1 MLTRCEILD
10 DVHKKFKNKNPRL
23 SGGSRGYVSQ
33 QAWQSGDVQE
43 RGVPL
48 LVGVEF
54 NFSSNVLIKPAFD
67 FVFLVLAGYVAVNV
81 DRFTIGAGTIKCIRV
96 YV

>member
-1 MLTRCEILD
+1 MIFI
-10 DVHKKFKNKNPRL
+10 KNSKNKNPRL
-23 SGGSRGYVSQ
+23 SGESRGYASQ
-33 QAWQSGDVQE
+33 QAWQGGEVQE

-48 LVGVEF
+48 LVGVEL
-54 NFSSNVLIKPAFD
+54 NFVWVVKVEFKSFLISI
-67 FVFLVLAGYVAVNV
+67 GQVAVNV

>member
-1 MLTRCEILD
+1 MSEQTWQ
-10 DVHKKFKNKNPRL
+10 
-23 SGGSRGYVSQ
+23 RGE
-33 QAWQSGDVQE
+33 GPE
-43 RGVPL
+43 GGVPL
-48 LVGVEF
+48 LVGGGF
-54 NFSSNVLIKPAFD
+54 DFSSNVLIKPAFD